1 MLTEEKHILS
11 ERIDIQNK
19 KKSIA
24 IENSPSLLN
33 ISENELNIIENN
45 ILSLYNINYYK
56 PFNYSDN
63 SEIIE
68 KYIINLIRYE
78 QIFNLQ
84 IKVLI
89 SNLILMNNNSFIY
102 FNDFFEEECHLSL
115 LNWVFKEKTFLKN
128 KNLNNNNIN
137 NKFYYFL
144 QLLNNVL
151 NIFLY
156 LPINSND
163 ILDLKMFQ
171 KLKNIKYFI
180 SLWNNINIK
189 NYYINLINQILNIW
203 KEKVEINFNKFL
215 NLKRNR
221 DFFED
226 KFCLKED
233 TEADSFDNESVN
245 NEKEIKIKN
254 KKNRKTL
261 KFDLS
266 KNKTIMF
273 NKQDEPIKISYLLKE
288 KKEN

>member
-115 LNWVFKEKTFLKN
+115 LNWVFNEKIFLKN

-137 NKFYYFL
+137 NKFNLFL

-151 NIFLY
+151 NIFLS

-163 ILDLKMFQ
+163 ILNLKMFQ
-171 KLKNIKYFI
+171 RLKNIKYYI

>member
-1 MLTEEKHILS
+1 MSK
-11 ERIDIQNK
+11 D
-19 KKSIA
+19 
-24 IENSPSLLN
+24 
-33 ISENELNIIENN
+33 ELNIIENN

-115 LNWVFKEKTFLKN
+115 LNWVFNEKIFLKN

-137 NKFYYFL
+137 NKFNLFL

-151 NIFLY
+151 YIFLS

-163 ILDLKMFQ
+163 ILNLKMFQ
-171 KLKNIKYFI
+171 RLKNIKYYI

-203 KEKVEINFNKFL
+203 KEKVEINFNSFL
-215 NLKRNR
+215 NIKRNR
-221 DFFED
+221 DFNKD
-226 KFCLKED
+226 KFYLKED
-233 TEADSFDNESVN
+233 TEADTYDNDSIIY
-245 NEKEIKIKN
+245 EKELKIKN
-254 KKNRKTL
+254 KKNGKTL

-266 KNKTIMF
+266 KNKKIIF
-273 NKQDEPIKISYLLKE
+273 NKEDEPIKISYLQKEQKE
-288 KKEN
+288 K

>member
-1 MLTEEKHILS
+1 MLTEKHFNLS
-11 ERIDIQNK
+11 DRMDIQNK
-19 KKSIA
+19 KKIA
-24 IENSPSLLN
+24 IENSPSILN
-33 ISENELNIIENN
+33 MSKDELNIIENN

-78 QIFNLQ
+78 KIFNIQ

-89 SNLILMNNNSFIY
+89 SNLILMNNNLFIN

-115 LNWVFKEKTFLKN
+115 LNWVFNEKIFLKN
-128 KNLNNNNIN
+128 NNLNNNNIN
-137 NKFYYFL
+137 NKFNLFL

-151 NIFLY
+151 YIFLS

-163 ILDLKMFQ
+163 ILNLKMFQ
-171 KLKNIKYFI
+171 RLKNIKYYI

-203 KEKVEINFNKFL
+203 KEKVEINFNSFL
-215 NLKRNR
+215 NIKRNR
-221 DFFED
+221 DFNKD
-226 KFCLKED
+226 KFYLKED
-233 TEADSFDNESVN
+233 TEADSYDNDSIIY
-245 NEKEIKIKN
+245 EKELKIKN
-254 KKNRKTL
+254 KKNGKTL

-266 KNKTIMF
+266 KNKKIIF
-273 NKQDEPIKISYLLKE
+273 NKEDEPIKISYLQKEQKE
-288 KKEN
+288 K

>member
-78 QIFNLQ
+78 KIFNIQ

-89 SNLILMNNNSFIY
+89 SNLILMNNNLFIY

-115 LNWVFKEKTFLKN
+115 LNWVFNEKIFLKN

-137 NKFYYFL
+137 NKFNLFL

-151 NIFLY
+151 YIFLS

-163 ILDLKMFQ
+163 ILNLKMFQ
-171 KLKNIKYFI
+171 RLKNIKYYI

-203 KEKVEINFNKFL
+203 KEKVEINFNSFL
-215 NLKRNR
+215 NIKRNR
-221 DFFED
+221 DFNKD
-226 KFCLKED
+226 KFYLKED
-233 TEADSFDNESVN
+233 TEADSYDNDSIIY
-245 NEKEIKIKN
+245 EKELKIKN
-254 KKNRKTL
+254 KKNGKTL

-266 KNKTIMF
+266 KNKKIIF
-273 NKQDEPIKISYLLKE
+273 NKEDEPIKISYLLKE
-288 KKEN
+288 QKEK

>member
-1 MLTEEKHILS
+1 MLTEKHFNLS
-11 ERIDIQNK
+11 DRMDIQNK
-19 KKSIA
+19 KKIA
-24 IENSPSLLN
+24 IENSPSILN
-33 ISENELNIIENN
+33 MSKDELNIIENN

-78 QIFNLQ
+78 KIFNIQ

-89 SNLILMNNNSFIY
+89 SNLILMNNNLFIN

-115 LNWVFKEKTFLKN
+115 LNWVFNEKIFLKN
-128 KNLNNNNIN
+128 NNLNNNNIN
-137 NKFYYFL
+137 NKFNLFL

-151 NIFLY
+151 YIFLS

-163 ILDLKMFQ
+163 ILNLKMFQ
-171 KLKNIKYFI
+171 RLKNIKYYI

-203 KEKVEINFNKFL
+203 KEKVEINFNSFL
-215 NLKRNR
+215 NIKRNR
-221 DFFED
+221 DFNKD
-226 KFCLKED
+226 KFYLKDD
-233 TEADSFDNESVN
+233 TEADSYDNDSIIY
-245 NEKEIKIKN
+245 EKELKIKN
-254 KKNRKTL
+254 KKNGKTL

-266 KNKTIMF
+266 KNKKIIF
-273 NKQDEPIKISYLLKE
+273 NKEDEPIKISYLQKEQKE
-288 KKEN
+288 K

>member
-89 SNLILMNNNSFIY
+89 SNLILMNNNSFNY

-180 SLWNNINIK
+180 SLWNYINIK

>member
-1 MLTEEKHILS
+1 MLTEKHFNLS
-11 ERIDIQNK
+11 DRTDIQNK
-19 KKSIA
+19 KKIA
-24 IENSPSLLN
+24 IENSPSILN
-33 ISENELNIIENN
+33 MSKDELNIIENN

-63 SEIIE
+63 SELIE

-78 QIFNLQ
+78 KIFNIQ

-89 SNLILMNNNSFIY
+89 SNLILMNNNLFIN

-115 LNWVFKEKTFLKN
+115 LNWVFNEKIFLKN

-137 NKFYYFL
+137 NKFNLFL

-151 NIFLY
+151 NIFLS

-163 ILDLKMFQ
+163 ILNLKMFQ
-171 KLKNIKYFI
+171 RLKNIKYYI

-203 KEKVEINFNKFL
+203 KEKVEINFNSFL
-215 NLKRNR
+215 NIKRNR
-221 DFFED
+221 DFNKD
-226 KFCLKED
+226 KFYLKDD
-233 TEADSFDNESVN
+233 TEADSYDNDSIIY
-245 NEKEIKIKN
+245 EKELKIKN
-254 KKNRKTL
+254 KKNGKTL

-266 KNKTIMF
+266 KNKKIIF
-273 NKQDEPIKISYLLKE
+273 NKEDEPIKISYLLKE
-288 KKEN
+288 QKEK

>member
-1 MLTEEKHILS
+1 MLTEKHFNLS
-11 ERIDIQNK
+11 DRMDIQNK
-19 KKSIA
+19 KKIA
-24 IENSPSLLN
+24 IENSPSILN
-33 ISENELNIIENN
+33 MSKDELNIIENN

-203 KEKVEINFNKFL
+203 KEKVEINFNSFL
-215 NLKRNR
+215 NIKRNR
-221 DFFED
+221 DFNKD
-226 KFCLKED
+226 KFYLKED
-233 TEADSFDNESVN
+233 TEADSYDNDSIIY
-245 NEKEIKIKN
+245 EKELKIKN
-254 KKNRKTL
+254 KKNGKTL

-266 KNKTIMF
+266 KNKKIIF
-273 NKQDEPIKISYLLKE
+273 NKEDEPIKISYLQKEQKE
-288 KKEN
+288 K

>member
-1 MLTEEKHILS
+1 MLTEKHFNLS
-11 ERIDIQNK
+11 DRTDIQNK
-19 KKSIA
+19 KKIA
-24 IENSPSLLN
+24 IENSPSILN
-33 ISENELNIIENN
+33 MSKDELNIIENN

-63 SEIIE
+63 SELIE

-78 QIFNLQ
+78 KIFNIQ

-89 SNLILMNNNSFIY
+89 SNLILMNNNLFIN

-115 LNWVFKEKTFLKN
+115 LNWVFNEKIFLKN

-137 NKFYYFL
+137 NKFNLFL

-151 NIFLY
+151 YIFLS

-163 ILDLKMFQ
+163 ILNLKMFQ
-171 KLKNIKYFI
+171 RLKNIKYYI

-203 KEKVEINFNKFL
+203 KEKVEINFNSFL
-215 NLKRNR
+215 NIKRNR
-221 DFFED
+221 DFNKD
-226 KFCLKED
+226 KFYLKED
-233 TEADSFDNESVN
+233 TEADSYDNDSIIY
-245 NEKEIKIKN
+245 EKELKIKN
-254 KKNRKTL
+254 KKNGKTL

-266 KNKTIMF
+266 KNKKIIF
-273 NKQDEPIKISYLLKE
+273 NKEDEPIKISYLLKE
-288 KKEN
+288 QKEK

>member
-1 MLTEEKHILS
+1 MLTEKHFNLS
-11 ERIDIQNK
+11 DRTDIQNK
-19 KKSIA
+19 KKIA
-24 IENSPSLLN
+24 IENSPSILN
-33 ISENELNIIENN
+33 MSKDELNIIENN

-78 QIFNLQ
+78 KIFNIQ

-89 SNLILMNNNSFIY
+89 SNLILMNNNLFIN

-115 LNWVFKEKTFLKN
+115 LNWVFNEKIFLKN

-137 NKFYYFL
+137 NKFNLFL

-151 NIFLY
+151 YIFLS

-163 ILDLKMFQ
+163 ILNLKMFQ
-171 KLKNIKYFI
+171 RLKNIKYYI

-203 KEKVEINFNKFL
+203 KEKVEINFNSFL
-215 NLKRNR
+215 NIKRNR
-221 DFFED
+221 DFNKD
-226 KFCLKED
+226 KFYLKED
-233 TEADSFDNESVN
+233 TEADSYDNDSIIY
-245 NEKEIKIKN
+245 EKELKIKN
-254 KKNRKTL
+254 KKNGKTL

-266 KNKTIMF
+266 KNKKIIF
-273 NKQDEPIKISYLLKE
+273 NKEDEPIKISYLLKE
-288 KKEN
+288 QKEK

>member
-63 SEIIE
+63 SELIE

-78 QIFNLQ
+78 KIFNIQ

-89 SNLILMNNNSFIY
+89 SNLILMNNNLFIY

-115 LNWVFKEKTFLKN
+115 LNWVFNEKIFLKN

-137 NKFYYFL
+137 NKFNLFL

-151 NIFLY
+151 YIFLS

-163 ILDLKMFQ
+163 ILNLKMFQ
-171 KLKNIKYFI
+171 RLKNIKYYI

-203 KEKVEINFNKFL
+203 KEKVEINFNSFL
-215 NLKRNR
+215 NIKRNR
-221 DFFED
+221 DFNKD
-226 KFCLKED
+226 KFYLKDD
-233 TEADSFDNESVN
+233 TEADSYDNDSIIY
-245 NEKEIKIKN
+245 EKELKIKN
-254 KKNRKTL
+254 KKNGKTL

-266 KNKTIMF
+266 KNKKIIF
-273 NKQDEPIKISYLLKE
+273 NKEDEPIKISYLLKE
-288 KKEN
+288 QKEK

>member
-1 MLTEEKHILS
+1 MLTEKHFNLS
-11 ERIDIQNK
+11 DRTDIQNK
-19 KKSIA
+19 KKIA
-24 IENSPSLLN
+24 IENSPSILN
-33 ISENELNIIENN
+33 MSKDELNIIENN

-63 SEIIE
+63 SELIE

-78 QIFNLQ
+78 KIFNIQ

-89 SNLILMNNNSFIY
+89 SNLILMNNNLFIN

-115 LNWVFKEKTFLKN
+115 LNWVFNEKIFLKN

-137 NKFYYFL
+137 NKFNLFL

-151 NIFLY
+151 YIFLS

-163 ILDLKMFQ
+163 ILNLKMFQ
-171 KLKNIKYFI
+171 RLKNIKYYI

-203 KEKVEINFNKFL
+203 KEKVEINFNSFL
-215 NLKRNR
+215 NIKRNR
-221 DFFED
+221 DFNKD
-226 KFCLKED
+226 KFYLKDD
-233 TEADSFDNESVN
+233 TEADSYDNDSIIY
-245 NEKEIKIKN
+245 EKELKIKN
-254 KKNRKTL
+254 KKNGKTL

-266 KNKTIMF
+266 KNKKIIF
-273 NKQDEPIKISYLLKE
+273 NKEDEPIKISYLLKE
-288 KKEN
+288 QKEK

>member
-1 MLTEEKHILS
+1 MLTEKHFNLS
-11 ERIDIQNK
+11 DRTDIQNK
-19 KKSIA
+19 KKIA
-24 IENSPSLLN
+24 IENSPSILN
-33 ISENELNIIENN
+33 ISKDELNIIENN

-78 QIFNLQ
+78 KIFNIQ

-89 SNLILMNNNSFIY
+89 SNLILMNNNLFIY

-115 LNWVFKEKTFLKN
+115 LNWVFNEKIFLKN

-137 NKFYYFL
+137 NKFNLFL

-151 NIFLY
+151 YIFLS

-163 ILDLKMFQ
+163 ILNLKMFQ
-171 KLKNIKYFI
+171 RLKNIKYYI

-203 KEKVEINFNKFL
+203 KEKVEINFNSFL
-215 NLKRNR
+215 NIKRNR
-221 DFFED
+221 DFNKD
-226 KFCLKED
+226 KFYLKED
-233 TEADSFDNESVN
+233 TEADSYDNDSIIY
-245 NEKEIKIKN
+245 EKELKIKN
-254 KKNRKTL
+254 KK
-261 KFDLS
+261 
-266 KNKTIMF
+266 I
-273 NKQDEPIKISYLLKE
+273 
-288 KKEN
+288 

>member
-1 MLTEEKHILS
+1 MLTEKHFNLS
-11 ERIDIQNK
+11 DRMDIQNK
-19 KKSIA
+19 KKIA
-24 IENSPSLLN
+24 IENSPSILN
-33 ISENELNIIENN
+33 MSKDELNIIENN

-78 QIFNLQ
+78 KIFNIQ

-89 SNLILMNNNSFIY
+89 SNLILMNNNLFIY

-115 LNWVFKEKTFLKN
+115 LNWVFNEKIFLKN

-137 NKFYYFL
+137 NKFYFFL

-171 KLKNIKYFI
+171 KLKTIKYYI
-180 SLWNNINIK
+180 RLWNNINIK

-203 KEKVEINFNKFL
+203 KEQVEINFNNFL
-215 NLKRNR
+215 KLKRNR

-226 KFCLKED
+226 KFCFKED
-233 TEADSFDNESVN
+233 TEADSFDNESIN
-245 NEKEIKIKN
+245 IEKEMKIKKN
-254 KKNRKTL
+254 KNRKTL

-266 KNKTIMF
+266 KNKTIIF

>member
-1 MLTEEKHILS
+1 MLTEKHFNLS
-11 ERIDIQNK
+11 DRMDIQNK
-19 KKSIA
+19 KKIA
-24 IENSPSLLN
+24 IENSPSILN
-33 ISENELNIIENN
+33 MSKDELNIIENN

-78 QIFNLQ
+78 KIFNIQ

-89 SNLILMNNNSFIY
+89 SNLILMNNNLFIN

-115 LNWVFKEKTFLKN
+115 LNWVFNEKIFLKN

-137 NKFYYFL
+137 NKFNLFL

-151 NIFLY
+151 YIFLS

-163 ILDLKMFQ
+163 ILNLKMFQ
-171 KLKNIKYFI
+171 RLKNIKYYI

-203 KEKVEINFNKFL
+203 KEKVEINFNSFL
-215 NLKRNR
+215 NIKRNR
-221 DFFED
+221 DFNKD
-226 KFCLKED
+226 KFYLKED
-233 TEADSFDNESVN
+233 TEADSYDNDSIIY
-245 NEKEIKIKN
+245 EKELKIKN
-254 KKNRKTL
+254 KKNGKTL

-266 KNKTIMF
+266 KNKKIIF
-273 NKQDEPIKISYLLKE
+273 NKEDEPIKISYLLKE
-288 KKEN
+288 QKEK

>member
-1 MLTEEKHILS
+1 MLTEKHFNLS
-11 ERIDIQNK
+11 DRMDIQNK
-19 KKSIA
+19 KKIA
-24 IENSPSLLN
+24 IENSPSILN
-33 ISENELNIIENN
+33 MSKDELNIIENN

-63 SEIIE
+63 SELIE

-78 QIFNLQ
+78 KIFNIQ

-89 SNLILMNNNSFIY
+89 SNLILMNNNLFIN

-115 LNWVFKEKTFLKN
+115 LNWVFNEKIFLKN

-137 NKFYYFL
+137 NKFNLFL

-151 NIFLY
+151 NIFLS

-163 ILDLKMFQ
+163 ILNLKMFQ
-171 KLKNIKYFI
+171 RLKNIKYYI

-203 KEKVEINFNKFL
+203 KEKVEINFNSFL
-215 NLKRNR
+215 NIKRNR
-221 DFFED
+221 DFNKD
-226 KFCLKED
+226 KFYLKED
-233 TEADSFDNESVN
+233 TEADSYDNDSIIY
-245 NEKEIKIKN
+245 EKELKIKN
-254 KKNRKTL
+254 KKNGKTL

-266 KNKTIMF
+266 KNKKIIF
-273 NKQDEPIKISYLLKE
+273 NKEDEPIKISYLLKE
-288 KKEN
+288 QKEK

>member
-1 MLTEEKHILS
+1 MLTEKHFNLS
-11 ERIDIQNK
+11 DRTDIQNK
-19 KKSIA
+19 KKIA
-24 IENSPSLLN
+24 IENSPSILN
-33 ISENELNIIENN
+33 MSKDELNIIENN

-63 SEIIE
+63 SELIE

-78 QIFNLQ
+78 KIFNIQ

-89 SNLILMNNNSFIY
+89 SNLILMNNNLFIN

-115 LNWVFKEKTFLKN
+115 LNWVFNEKIFLKN

-137 NKFYYFL
+137 NKFNLFL

-151 NIFLY
+151 YIFLS

-163 ILDLKMFQ
+163 ILNLKMFQ
-171 KLKNIKYFI
+171 RLKNIKYYI

-203 KEKVEINFNKFL
+203 KEKVEINFNSFL
-215 NLKRNR
+215 NIKRNR
-221 DFFED
+221 DFNKD
-226 KFCLKED
+226 KSYLKED
-233 TEADSFDNESVN
+233 TEADSYDNDSIIY
-245 NEKEIKIKN
+245 EKELKIKN
-254 KKNRKTL
+254 KKNGKTL

-266 KNKTIMF
+266 KNKKIIF
-273 NKQDEPIKISYLLKE
+273 NKEDEPIKISYLLKKQKE
-288 KKEN
+288 K

>member
-266 KNKTIMF
+266 KNKKIIF
-273 NKQDEPIKISYLLKE
+273 NKEDEPIKISYLQKEQKE
-288 KKEN
+288 K

>member
-1 MLTEEKHILS
+1 MLTEKHFNLS
-11 ERIDIQNK
+11 DRMDIQNK
-19 KKSIA
+19 KKIA
-24 IENSPSLLN
+24 IENSPSILN
-33 ISENELNIIENN
+33 MSKDELNIIENN

-78 QIFNLQ
+78 KIFNIQ

-89 SNLILMNNNSFIY
+89 SNLILMNNNLFIY

>member
-1 MLTEEKHILS
+1 MLTEKHFNIS
-11 ERIDIQNK
+11 DRMDIQNK
-19 KKSIA
+19 KKIA
-24 IENSPSLLN
+24 IENSPSILN
-33 ISENELNIIENN
+33 MSKDELNIIENN

-78 QIFNLQ
+78 KIFNIQ

-89 SNLILMNNNSFIY
+89 SNLILMNNNLFIN

-115 LNWVFKEKTFLKN
+115 LNWVFNEKIFLKN

-137 NKFYYFL
+137 NKFNLFL

-151 NIFLY
+151 YIFLS

-163 ILDLKMFQ
+163 ILNLKMFQ
-171 KLKNIKYFI
+171 RLKNIKYYI

-203 KEKVEINFNKFL
+203 KEKVEINFNSFL
-215 NLKRNR
+215 NIKRNR
-221 DFFED
+221 DFNKD
-226 KFCLKED
+226 KFYLKED
-233 TEADSFDNESVN
+233 TEADSYDNDSIIY
-245 NEKEIKIKN
+245 EKELKIKN
-254 KKNRKTL
+254 KKNGKTL

-266 KNKTIMF
+266 KNKKIIF
-273 NKQDEPIKISYLLKE
+273 NKEDEPIKISYLQKEQKE
-288 KKEN
+288 K

>member
-1 MLTEEKHILS
+1 MLTEKHFNLS
-11 ERIDIQNK
+11 DRMDIQNK
-19 KKSIA
+19 KKIA
-24 IENSPSLLN
+24 IENSPSILN
-33 ISENELNIIENN
+33 MSKDELNIIENN

-63 SEIIE
+63 SELIE

-78 QIFNLQ
+78 KIFNIQ

-89 SNLILMNNNSFIY
+89 SNLILMNNNLFIN

-115 LNWVFKEKTFLKN
+115 LNWVFNEKIFLKN

-137 NKFYYFL
+137 NKFNLFL

-151 NIFLY
+151 YIFLS

-163 ILDLKMFQ
+163 ILNLKMFQ
-171 KLKNIKYFI
+171 RLKNIKYYI

-203 KEKVEINFNKFL
+203 KEKVEINFNSFL
-215 NLKRNR
+215 NIKRNR
-221 DFFED
+221 DFNKD
-226 KFCLKED
+226 KFYLKDD
-233 TEADSFDNESVN
+233 TEADSYDNDSIIY
-245 NEKEIKIKN
+245 EKELKIKN
-254 KKNRKTL
+254 KKNGKTL

-266 KNKTIMF
+266 KNKKIIF
-273 NKQDEPIKISYLLKE
+273 NKEDEPIKISYLLKE
-288 KKEN
+288 QKEK